1 MPRPKSDSREKII
14 ESARV
19 LLRRQG
25 YQGTGLARIIE
36 DSGAPRG
43 STYFLFPGGKEEI
56 AVAAVREATRDA
68 VELIRSARRDS
79 GTAGEWINRMSRFF
93 ATQLEASGFT
103 EGLPV
108 TAVTLDS
115 VPRSAALSEV
125 CRDAYAAWI
134 AELAAG
140 LGEYGVPEERARGV
154 AMLLLATLEGT
165 MILARAQRSLEP
177 FELVTRQLV
186 DLLPDGEAARDRR
199 SRAALAGPGEEMGSE
214 VGGGAGS
221 GRPGGDA

>member
-1 MPRPKSDSREKII
+1 MPRPKSDSRKKII

-68 VELIRSARRDS
+68 VELIRTARGEC
-79 GTAGEWINRMSRFF
+79 GTAGEWVGRMSRFF
-93 ATQLEASGFT
+93 AAQLEASGFT

-115 VPRSAALSEV
+115 VPRSAALSEA

-134 AELAAG
+134 TELAAG
-140 LGEYGVPEERARGV
+140 LGEYGVPERRARGV
-154 AMLLLATLEGT
+154 AMLMLATLEGT

-177 FELVTRQLV
+177 FELVTGQLV
-186 DLLPDGEAARDRR
+186 DLLAGGGGERARP
-199 SRAALAGPGEEMGSE
+199 SRNGLAEGGEEMGSE